1 MARRTSRD
9 PFGLVLGL
17 LMLVAISTYMTYKYT
32 EAYRTVDCQGITCDE
47 GQFCQQNKCRSI
59 TA

>member
-17 LMLVAISTYMTYKYT
+17 LILSAIVAYMSYKYV
-32 EAYRTVDCQGITCDE
+32 EAFRSVDCLGVTCAE
-47 GQFCQQNKCRSI
+47 GQFCQQNKCRSL

>member
-1 MARRTSRD
+1 MASRTPKS

-17 LMLVAISTYMTYKYT
+17 LILVAISTFMTYKYT
-32 EAYRTVDCQGITCDE
+32 EAYRSVDCQGITCRE
-47 GQFCQQNKCRSI
+47 GQFCQENKCRNI

>member
-1 MARRTSRD
+1 MARRISRD
-9 PFGLVLGL
+9 PFALVLVL
-17 LMLVAISTYMTYKYT
+17 LLLVAISTYMTFKYS